1 MKTRY
6 RAASI
11 AMLALCVMAV
21 TAWQSTGAP
30 SQQDE
35 TSAAQTSM
43 RGIFFTLTMVY
54 TLSLDAEQYED
65 PVNNAQIHGGL
76 QALVANASEL
86 ERHGAGLNPSYGYFR
101 RSLANDAQDALTR
114 FNEGQ
119 YMGSRFVVGKMTENC
134 VSCHTK
140 LPYEQ
145 DFDLGAEF
153 INKSKIRKLKPEER
167 VQIELALRQFET
179 ALATYDELFAEPEMS
194 PENLAL
200 LGAFSGSMR
209 LCVGAMDDPQ
219 RAAATLKKYGRRA
232 DLSAM
237 FKTQLDGWID
247 ALESADMNAAAGNE
261 LASARELINTAE
273 AARSN
278 PADRSGLVD
287 YIIGSTLLNR
297 YVESNPSNE
306 TELAEAFYLMGV
318 AESRINRSY
327 WVSETDYLL
336 DQAIRTAPKSEVARQ
351 AYAFLAEYTISAHAE
366 TSAREVSPDMRADL
380 EELRKLIEE

>member
-1 MKTRY
+1 MITRY

-11 AMLALCVMAV
+11 VMLAFCVVAATV
-21 TAWQSTGAP
+21 WQSTGAP

-43 RGIFFTLTMVY
+43 RGIYFTLTMVY

-65 PVNNAQIHGGL
+65 PANYAQIQGGL

-86 ERHGAGLNPSYGYFR
+86 DRHGAGLNPSYGYFR
-101 RSLANDAQDALTR
+101 RSLAKDAEDALNR

-140 LPYEQ
+140 LPSRQE
-145 DFDLGAEF
+145 FDLGAEF
-153 INKSKIRKLKPEER
+153 TNKSKIRKLKPEER
-167 VQIELALRQFET
+167 VQIELALRQFDA
-179 ALATYDELFAEPEMS
+179 ALATYEELFAVPEMS

-200 LGAFSGSMR
+200 LGAYSGYVR
-209 LCVGAMDDPQ
+209 LCVGVMDDPA
-219 RAAATLKKYGRRA
+219 RAAATLKKYGGRN
-232 DLSAM
+232 DLSSM
-237 FKTQLDGWID
+237 FKKQLDGWVA
-247 ALESADMNAAAGNE
+247 ALEAADLDAAGGNE
-261 LASARELINTAE
+261 LATARELINGAE

-278 PADRSGLVD
+278 PADRSGLID
-287 YIIGSTLLNR
+287 YVIGSILLNR
-297 YVESNPSNE
+297 YIESDPSND
-306 TELAEAFYLMGV
+306 LDVAEAFYLMGV
-318 AESRINRSY
+318 AESRISRSY
-327 WVSETDYLL
+327 WISETDYLL
-336 DQAIRTAPKSEVARQ
+336 DRAIRTAPKSEVARQ

-366 TSAREVSPDMRADL
+366 TSAREVSPDMQADL